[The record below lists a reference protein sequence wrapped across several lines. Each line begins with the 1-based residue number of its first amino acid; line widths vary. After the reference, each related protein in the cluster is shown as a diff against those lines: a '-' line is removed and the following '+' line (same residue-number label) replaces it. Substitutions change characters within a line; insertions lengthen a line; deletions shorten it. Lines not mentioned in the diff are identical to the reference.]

1 MRQQR
6 SALRRSSVKLWENNM
21 ENELLKTL
29 KGIQHAL
36 VTATVIADSN
46 ATQEIREKLLVK
58 VINPAKHSD

>member
-1 MRQQR
+1 
-6 SALRRSSVKLWENNM
+6 M

-58 VINPAKHSD
+58 VINPAKHSVQGLIDSIEKDV